1 MNKFKEAAKGAVQDA
16 LPQLIE
22 LSEELYEHPEIAWQE
37 VRSAESVARLL
48 ESSGFE
54 VTRDYV
60 GVPNALKAVSGTGS
74 RTVAL
79 MAEYDALPNIG
90 HACGHNLI
98 AAMSTGAALGLARVA
113 DQLDLTVVV
122 FGTPAEEGGGGKVE
136 MLNCGAFEGVDFA
149 MMAHP
154 APVDVVRAEPFAV
167 SHLAVSYT
175 GKAAH
180 AAAYPSQGINAAD
193 AFIVAQVAIGQ
204 LRQQL
209 PPSTRVHGVMTNGGE
224 APNAIPERTSGR
236 WYVRASDLDE
246 LAAVQ
251 QKVENCFKAGALAT
265 GCNLSF
271 EPESQPY
278 ADFRAFE
285 PALEAYERNAL
296 ALGRD
301 LRTEGPE
308 TEMRRASTDMGN
320 ISQVIRAIH
329 PYIGV
334 GSYPVLNHQKE
345 FADHCVGK
353 TANQTLAD
361 GAVAL
366 AWTGIDVV
374 DIVQSHNMSG
384 FKPQVT

>member
-1 MNKFKEAAKGAVQDA
+1 MNELKDAARHKVKSA
-16 LPQLIE
+16 LPDLIA
-22 LSEELYEHPEIAWQE
+22 LSEELYAHPETAWEE
-37 VRSAESVARLL
+37 VRSAELVARFM
-48 ESSGFE
+48 EKSGFE
-54 VTRDYV
+54 VTRDLL
-60 GVPNALKAVSGTGS
+60 GVPNALKAVHGSGS

-98 AAMSTGAALGLARVA
+98 AATSVGAALGLARVA
-113 DQLDLTVVV
+113 GELDLTIELY
-122 FGTPAEEGGGGKVE
+122 GTPAEEGGGGKIE
-136 MLNCGAFEGVDFA
+136 MLDRGAFEGVDFA

-154 APVDVVRAEPFAV
+154 APVDVVRAQPFAV
-167 SHLAVSYT
+167 SHSAVTFT

-180 AAAYPSQGINAAD
+180 AAAYPAQGINAAD
-193 AFIVAQVAIGQ
+193 AFIVAQVAIGL

-209 PPSTRVHGVMTNGGE
+209 PPTIRVHGIMTKGGE

-236 WYVRASDLDE
+236 WYVRATDLDE

-251 QKVENCFKAGALAT
+251 KKVEDCFKAGALAT
-265 GCNLSF
+265 GCKLTF

-278 ADFRAFE
+278 ADFRTFD
-285 PALEAYERNAL
+285 PALECYERNAR

-320 ISQVIRAIH
+320 VSQVVRAIH

-345 FADHCVGK
+345 FAEHCVGD
-353 TANQTLAD
+353 TANQTLFD

-366 AWTGIDVV
+366 AWTGIDVA
-374 DIVQSHNMSG
+374 DLL
-384 FKPQVT
+384 

>member
-1 MNKFKEAAKGAVQDA
+1 MNDLKAAAQRRVESV
-16 LPQLIE
+16 LPQLIA
-22 LSEELYEHPEIAWQE
+22 LSEDLYNHPETAWQE
-37 VRSAESVARLL
+37 VRSAELVAGLL
-48 ESSGFE
+48 EESGFE
-54 VTRDYV
+54 VTRDFV
-60 GVPNALKAVSGTGS
+60 GVPNALKAVSGSGS
-74 RTVAL
+74 RRIAV

-98 AAMSTGAALGLARVA
+98 AATSVGAALGLAQVA
-113 DQLDLTVVV
+113 DELDLTVML
-122 FGTPAEEGGGGKVE
+122 FGTPAEEGGGGKIE
-136 MLNCGAFEGVDFA
+136 MLDRGAFDGVDFA

-154 APVDVVRAEPFAV
+154 APVDVVRAQPFAV
-167 SHLAVSYT
+167 SHSAVSYT

-209 PPSTRVHGVMTNGGE
+209 PPTTRVHGVMTSGGE
-224 APNAIPERTSGR
+224 APNAIPERTTGR
-236 WYVRASDLDE
+236 WYVRASTLEE
-246 LAAVQ
+246 LSEVQ

-265 GCNLSF
+265 GCELSI

-301 LRTEGPE
+301 LRTEGLE

-320 ISQVIRAIH
+320 VSQVVRAIH

-345 FADHCVGK
+345 FADHCVGE
-353 TANQTLAD
+353 TANRTLVD

-366 AWTGIDVV
+366 AWTGIDVA
-374 DIVQSHNMSG
+374 DLL
-384 FKPQVT
+384 